1 MSEIEKF
8 VKETYENCLSYTSG
22 YSLGL
27 SYTSGYRSGSGS
39 GKSLSSGSG
48 DSSGSG
54 NSFGSRIGFGSGG
67 GFGYSYGIGKDIKS
81 FNGFPVYLI
90 DDIQTGIISA
100 KGNVAKGFIL
110 YNDLTT
116 KPCYIVKDNN
126 GIYAHGET
134 LKEAET
140 ALREKQLEKM
150 PVEERI
156 QLFKEHFEA
165 DKLYKGQEFYDW
177 HHTLTGSCKMGR
189 DKFCEEHGINLESE
203 YTVKEFIELTENSYG
218 GEIIK
223 KLKDMYKIYDEV

>member
-54 NSFGSRIGFGSGG
+54 NSFSSRIGFGSGG

-134 LKEAET
+134 LKEAEI

-156 QLFKEHFEA
+156 QLFKEHFKA

>member
-54 NSFGSRIGFGSGG
+54 NSFGSGG

-134 LKEAET
+134 LKEAEI

-156 QLFKEHFEA
+156 QLFKEHFEE

-177 HHTLTGSCKMGR
+177 HHMLTGSCKMGR
-189 DKFCEEHGINLESE
+189 DSFCEEHRINLESE

-223 KLKDMYKIYDEV
+223 KLKDIYNIL